1 MAAHAKTVMTKN
13 SRLVYVTAII
23 AAAIIVV
30 LLILVWSNRF
40 SPEVHACADGPHT
53 TIDARDFRTRYFAYS
68 LELEASLADRGKLAG
83 KLEPHQLQ
91 QVSEALQTANEF
103 RKWLVAGYNSC
114 AITSAQFAEFGVKFQ
129 RMDQLSRQIE
139 TLSQKSHLDP
149 AETKTL
155 ASLVEEYRTTALDLH
170 RSN

>member
-1 MAAHAKTVMTKN
+1 M
-13 SRLVYVTAII
+13 
-23 AAAIIVV
+23 
-30 LLILVWSNRF
+30 
-40 SPEVHACADGPHT
+40 
-53 TIDARDFRTRYFAYS
+53 
-68 LELEASLADRGKLAG
+68 
-83 KLEPHQLQ
+83 Q